1 MKDKKGGAKI
11 IAQSVCNLADNVYPP
26 EKGKQVFEQKVNL
39 KFHKA
44 LNFANLLKPHAALHL
59 QIKSSLSTGRPTIL
73 AIDEMDLCS
82 GFTPRTDFK
91 TVDNRKYLTN
101 AGESLV
107 FDADQSLNLDGGTPL
122 LI

>member
-59 QIKSSLSTGRPTIL
+59 QIKSALSTGRPT
-73 AIDEMDLCS
+73 
-82 GFTPRTDFK
+82 T
-91 TVDNRKYLTN
+91 
-101 AGESLV
+101 
-107 FDADQSLNLDGGTPL
+107 
-122 LI
+122 

>member
-1 MKDKKGGAKI
+1 
-11 IAQSVCNLADNVYPP
+11 
-26 EKGKQVFEQKVNL
+26 
-39 KFHKA
+39 
-44 LNFANLLKPHAALHL
+44 
-59 QIKSSLSTGRPTIL
+59 
-73 AIDEMDLCS
+73 MDLCS

-122 LI
+122 LIRLSIRKTLINV